1 MSRVA
6 DTTAV
11 EAQYDGLLLD
21 QLLLAASVGINYR
34 EEFARII
41 KHWAGL
47 NYQCLFEIKRQPNY
61 KVLQEKF
68 RKIRRLVTELDTRL
82 SDYYVQR
89 EIWIAAD
96 EGAAGDVSGAMN
108 AISNIK
114 DWARVA
120 ASNAAHQ
127 KLGPQEKSRLVSVR
141 QEAINELGHIWKLF
155 TGKRPT
161 RRVQNAVYTDN
172 PRTYGPFHEFVS
184 VALLPLFGEAGV
196 AGIDRDIRKTCQFMD
211 KNPDQQ
217 PPSFIQIRACP

>member
-1 MSRVA
+1 MSRAA
-6 DTTAV
+6 DTTSV
-11 EAQYDGLLLD
+11 EAQYDGALLD
-21 QLLLAASVGINYR
+21 QLLLAASVGINHR

-47 NYQCLFEIKRQPNY
+47 NFQCLLEIKWQPTYKALQGKLRKSRQ
-61 KVLQEKF
+61 LA
-68 RKIRRLVTELDTRL
+68 TELDTLL

-141 QEAINELGHIWKLF
+141 QEAINELGHIWILF
-155 TGKRPT
+155 AGKRPT
-161 RRVQNAVYTDN
+161 RRVQNAVYTDS
-172 PRTYGPFHEFVS
+172 PQSYGPFHEFVS
-184 VALLPLFGEAGV
+184 AALLPLFGKAGL
-196 AGIDRDIRKTCQFMD
+196 AGIDRDIRKSCRLMD
-211 KNPDQQ
+211 KNPNQR
-217 PPSFIQIRACP
+217 PPSFIQIRACS